1 MDRLKAWF
9 QTYSDELL
17 YKVQWPTV
25 PELQSSTITVLVAS
39 LLIAFVIFVLD
50 IVSSNLMS
58 LLYGLFN

>member
-1 MDRLKAWF
+1 
-9 QTYSDELL
+9 
-17 YKVQWPTV
+17 
-25 PELQSSTITVLVAS
+25 VLVAS

>member
-1 MDRLKAWF
+1 MLAAEIQYETLTR
-9 QTYSDELL
+9 
-17 YKVQWPTV
+17 
-25 PELQSSTITVLVAS
+25 S